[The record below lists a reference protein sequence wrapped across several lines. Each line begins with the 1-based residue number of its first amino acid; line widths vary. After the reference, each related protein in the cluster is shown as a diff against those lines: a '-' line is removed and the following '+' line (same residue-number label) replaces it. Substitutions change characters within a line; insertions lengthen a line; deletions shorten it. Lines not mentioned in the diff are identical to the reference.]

1 MRSRQR
7 FPGCRIAVNPRQS
20 PVLVTPALPQS
31 RKIFQLV
38 QAAGEGSERGF
49 VQVFECRI
57 KAHVTFLERGNY
69 FSNLFKIALPNTL
82 SRGNST
88 LERNLTL

>member
-1 MRSRQR
+1 M
-7 FPGCRIAVNPRQS
+7 
-20 PVLVTPALPQS
+20 LVTPALPQS
-31 RKIFQLV
+31 GKILQLV
-38 QAAGEGSERGF
+38 QAAGEGSQRGF
-49 VQVFECRI
+49 VQVFECGM

-69 FSNLFKIALPNTL
+69 FGNLFKIALPNTL